1 MCKARFTIFYK
12 IGIPD
17 KRFFLHLPS
26 THYDKIKFKM
36 NKTLVFI
43 FLIVLVYS
51 ATAQTQKITLE
62 DILVKGTF
70 HAKSVDGLRSM
81 NDGIHYTTLEGK
93 TKIVKYSYKTGDE
106 VEVLFDI
113 TEVKDAPISSFAAY
127 EFSDDETKLLL
138 TTDIKPIYR
147 HSFTAE
153 YYIWNSVTKE
163 FSELSDKGTQQLAT
177 FSPDGNMVAY
187 VRDNNIF
194 IKNLKFGST
203 HQATTDGKFNE
214 IINGAPD
221 WVYEEEFGF
230 NKAFWWSPD
239 SKFLGFIRFDE
250 SEVAEFSMPMYAGAA
265 PTLNENK
272 LYPGE
277 YTFKYPKAGETNST
291 VSVYSYEVKSK
302 TSILVDTGDE
312 TDIYIPRLNWTPD
325 ANDLVIMRLNRHQ
338 NKLDI
343 LYANPY
349 TGDTR
354 PIFTE
359 KNDRYVDESFL
370 DAYTYLEDGS
380 FVVISERNGWSHLYL
395 YDRQGLE
402 VAQLTEGEFDV
413 TDFYGYD
420 KDKKV
425 YYYQAA
431 AESPLR
437 REVYY
442 ISQDKKQQGKL
453 STMEGTNSA
462 VFSKNFKYF
471 INYFSSATIP
481 DYITLHEN
489 KKGEQIRFLQDNTVL
504 KNTLK
509 SMKIPQKEFFTFT
522 TSEGIE
528 LNGLMIKPND
538 FDESKKYPVFMYQY
552 SGPNSQEVTDSWDRG
567 VSWYEYLAQEGF
579 LVVCVDPRGT
589 AARGEDFR
597 KVTYQQ
603 LGKYESDD
611 QVEAAKYLT
620 TLPYVDAGNIA
631 IYGWSY
637 GGFMTLLSLEKGGE
651 LFKAGI
657 SVAPVT
663 SWRFYDSIYTERFM
677 RTPKE
682 NPEGYDDNSPLS
694 HAGDIKGQLLIIHG
708 SADDN
713 VHAQNTFEMTEKM
726 VQAGVQFD
734 MAIYTNRNHGI
745 RGGNTSMHLYTKMTN
760 FLKEN
765 LIHP

>member
-1 MCKARFTIFYK
+1 
-12 IGIPD
+12 
-17 KRFFLHLPS
+17 
-26 THYDKIKFKM
+26 M
-36 NKTLVFI
+36 NRILGLLFSI
-43 FLIVLVYS
+43 LLACA
-51 ATAQTQKITLE
+51 ATAQSQKITLE
-62 DILVKGTF
+62 DIFEKETFQAQSVK
-70 HAKSVDGLRSM
+70 GLRSM
-81 NDGIHYTTLEGK
+81 NDGIHYTTLENN
-93 TKIVKYSYKTGDE
+93 TKVVKYSYQTGEE

-113 TEVKDAPISSFAAY
+113 TKVKNAPISSFTAY

-138 TTDIKPIYR
+138 TTEKKSIYR
-147 HSFTAE
+147 RSFTAE
-153 YYIWNSVTKE
+153 YYVWNAVTEE
-163 FSELSDKGTQQLAT
+163 FSQLSDKGAQQLAT
-177 FSPDGNMVAY
+177 FSPDGMYVAY

-203 HQATTDGKFNE
+203 HQATSDGKFNE
-214 IINGAPD
+214 IINGTPD

-239 SKFLGFIRFDE
+239 SKFLAFLRFDE
-250 SEVAEFSMPMYAGAA
+250 REVPEFSMPMYAGME
-265 PTLNENK
+265 PTLEENK

-277 YTFKYPKAGETNST
+277 YTYKYPKAGQTNST
-291 VSVYSYEVKSK
+291 ITVNSYEIKSK
-302 TSILVDTGDE
+302 TTITVDIGED
-312 TDIYIPRLNWTPD
+312 TDIYVPRLNWTPD
-325 ANDLVIMRLNRHQ
+325 ANDLVVMRLNRHQ
-338 NKLDI
+338 NKIDI

-354 PIFTE
+354 PILTE
-359 KNDRYVDESFL
+359 KNDRYIAENFL
-370 DAYTYLEDGS
+370 DAFTYLEDGS
-380 FVVISERNGWSHLYL
+380 FVIKSERDGWSHLYL
-395 YDRQGLE
+395 YDKQGFE
-402 VAQLTEGEFDV
+402 VAKLTDGEFDV

-420 KDKKV
+420 PAKKV

-437 REVYY
+437 REVYF
-442 ISQDKKQQGKL
+442 ISQDKKLQGKL
-453 STMEGTNSA
+453 STMEGTNRA

-471 INYFSSATIP
+471 INYFSSVKTP

-504 KNTLK
+504 KNTIK
-509 SMKIPQKEFFTFT
+509 RMNVPQKEFFTFK

-528 LNGLMIKPND
+528 LNGLMIKPVD
-538 FDESKKYPVFMYQY
+538 FDASKKYPVLMYQY
-552 SGPNSQEVTDSWDRG
+552 SGPNSQQVTDSWGRG
-567 VSWYEYLAQEGF
+567 VGWYEYLAQEGF

-589 AARGEDFR
+589 GARGEDFR

-631 IYGWSY
+631 IFGWSY
-637 GGFMTLLSLEKGGE
+637 GGFMSLLTMEKGGE

-663 SWRFYDSIYTERFM
+663 SWRFYDSVYTERYM

-694 HAGDIKGQLLIIHG
+694 HAGDIKGHLLIVHG
-708 SADDN
+708 TADDN
-713 VHAQNTFEMTEKM
+713 VHAQNTFEMTERM

-734 MAIYTNRNHGI
+734 MAMYSNRNHGI
-745 RGGNTSMHLYTKMTN
+745 RGGNTTMHLYTKLTN
-760 FLKEN
+760 FLKDN
-765 LIHP
+765 LMQP

>member
-1 MCKARFTIFYK
+1 
-12 IGIPD
+12 
-17 KRFFLHLPS
+17 
-26 THYDKIKFKM
+26 M
-36 NKTLVFI
+36 NRILGLLFSI
-43 FLIVLVYS
+43 LLACA
-51 ATAQTQKITLE
+51 ATAQSQKITLE
-62 DILVKGTF
+62 DIFEKGTF
-70 HAKSVDGLRSM
+70 RVQSVHGLRSL
-81 NDGIHYTTLEGK
+81 NDGIHYTILENN
-93 TKIVKYSYKTGDE
+93 TKVVKYSYKTGEE

-113 TEVKDAPISSFAAY
+113 TKVKNAPISSFSAY

-138 TTDIKPIYR
+138 TTDTKSIYR

-153 YYIWNSVTKE
+153 YYVWNSVTEE
-163 FSELSDKGTQQLAT
+163 FSQLSDKGAQQLAT
-177 FSPDGNMVAY
+177 FSPDGMYVAY

-203 HQATTDGKFNE
+203 HQATSDGKLNE

-239 SKFLGFIRFDE
+239 SKFLAFIRFDE
-250 SEVAEFSMPMYAGAA
+250 REVPEFSMPMYAGME
-265 PTLNENK
+265 PSLDENK

-277 YTFKYPKAGETNST
+277 YTYKYPKAGQTNST
-291 VSVYSYEVKSK
+291 VTVNSYEIKSK
-302 TSILVDTGDE
+302 TTITVDIGED
-312 TDIYIPRLNWTPD
+312 TDIYVPRLNWTPD
-325 ANDLVIMRLNRHQ
+325 ANDLVVMRLNRHQ
-338 NKLDI
+338 NKIDL

-354 PIFTE
+354 PILTE
-359 KNDRYVDESFL
+359 KNERYVAENFL
-370 DAYTYLEDGS
+370 DAFTYLEDGS
-380 FVVISERNGWSHLYL
+380 FVINSERDGWSHLYL
-395 YDRQGLE
+395 YDKQGFE
-402 VAQLTEGEFDV
+402 VAKLTDGEFDV

-420 KDKKV
+420 PAKKV

-453 STMEGTNSA
+453 SKMEGTNRA

-471 INYFSSATIP
+471 INYFSSAKTP

-489 KKGEQIRFLQDNTVL
+489 NKGEQIRFLQDNTVL
-504 KNTLK
+504 KNTIKKLNV
-509 SMKIPQKEFFTFT
+509 PQKEFFTFK

-528 LNGLMIKPND
+528 LNGLMIKPTD
-538 FDESKKYPVFMYQY
+538 FDASKKYPVFMYQY
-552 SGPNSQEVTDSWDRG
+552 SGPNSQQVTDSWGRG
-567 VSWYEYLAQEGF
+567 VGWYEYLAQEGF

-589 AARGEDFR
+589 GARGEDFR

-620 TLPYVDAGNIA
+620 TLPYVDAKNIA
-631 IYGWSY
+631 IFGWSY
-637 GGFMTLLSLEKGGE
+637 GGFMSLLTMEKGGE

-657 SVAPVT
+657 SVAPVI
-663 SWRFYDSIYTERFM
+663 SWRFYDSVYTERYM

-694 HAGDIKGQLLIIHG
+694 HAGDIKGHLLIVHG
-708 SADDN
+708 TADDN
-713 VHAQNTFEMTEKM
+713 VHAQNTFEMTERM

-734 MAIYTNRNHGI
+734 MAMYTNRNHGI
-745 RGGNTSMHLYTKMTN
+745 RGGNTTMHLYTKLTN
-760 FLKEN
+760 FLKDN
-765 LIHP
+765 LMQP